1 MLIKQVST
9 ITGLTKKAIE
19 YYTLQG
25 LVAPAVLNNGY
36 RDYSQNDIELLN
48 KISVLR
54 KLGISTEEIKTVLA
68 DHSNSALQDI
78 SLRKELHFQRE
89 SRKKEILDELSRGL
103 PYSDIRSKLQALENG
118 KTITEKLLEAFPGYY
133 GRFICMHFATFLNE
147 PIETESQQNAFDTIL
162 DFLDN
167 IPSLELPQD
176 LQDYL
181 AEGTRHIGT
190 EQITDMLKNTR
201 QSIENPDEFLSDNKE
216 FLEQYLAYKKSDE
229 YKKSPAGKLTK
240 LMKEFYSTTGYY
252 DVFIPALKKLSHS
265 YSEYYR
271 HLEIANDRLISEYPE
286 IEHLDDLKG

>member
-78 SLRKELHFQRE
+78 SLRNELHFQRE

-147 PIETESQQNAFDTIL
+147 PIETESQQNAFDTGG
-162 DFLDN
+162 N
-167 IPSLELPQD
+167 V
-176 LQDYL
+176 
-181 AEGTRHIGT
+181 
-190 EQITDMLKNTR
+190 
-201 QSIENPDEFLSDNKE
+201 
-216 FLEQYLAYKKSDE
+216 
-229 YKKSPAGKLTK
+229 
-240 LMKEFYSTTGYY
+240 
-252 DVFIPALKKLSHS
+252 DV
-265 YSEYYR
+265 SE
-271 HLEIANDRLISEYPE
+271 I
-286 IEHLDDLKG
+286 